1 MQVFQSWLPLLRKSV
16 AGNSRLALSMKPILA
31 VAGARISIL
40 VSLLSVAV
48 IWAGASYLTTV
59 DARRT
64 EAAAF
69 QDTANL
75 ALAFEEH
82 IIRLIQAYD
91 QILLFARSSLAKDPE
106 RFDLS
111 QWARDQ
117 HFANDVALQIAI
129 SDENGTLT
137 ASNLGLSPTPT
148 SIRDREHFRAHLE
161 TDRDVL
167 FISKPVMGRISGKW
181 SIHLTRRI
189 NAPDGSFS
197 GIITVAIDPY
207 YLAGFYES
215 VNLRNK
221 GMVLLAGL
229 DGIVR
234 ARVSGGTQ
242 TVGQSISSGRLFK
255 LLAQASSGAYVTD
268 GQLDGNPRLTSYRK
282 VRGYPLVVAVG
293 LARSEVFASVEYNR
307 ILYFCAAGLVSI
319 IVLIFSAMLVRRQ
332 IGMHRARDKLLEAAN
347 IDALTGLSSRN
358 RLHEVVSALV
368 ADPRSRHE
376 RFTLFLLDLD
386 NFKFINDTLG
396 HEAGDIVLRTAAK
409 RIKRMSRNAYL
420 VSRLGGDEF
429 AVLVRNSEPRDTEEM
444 ALLILNA
451 LRKKMDYRGH
461 CVQLSSS
468 IGIAHFSEHAATWSD
483 IFRAADL
490 ALYRAKK
497 TGRNRFVVFDSA
509 MLVEAENRFAILESV
524 RSAIKYDQVVPF
536 YQPKIAI
543 ATGEIAGF
551 EALARIVQEDGGV
564 TTPKEFALAFED
576 AEVARAFG
584 LRMVERVTHDM
595 KAWFAAGLDIKSIA
609 VNVSTPELRA
619 NDYSQ
624 RVLAILQAS
633 GIPIDRFEIEVTE
646 TVAFDDDMTAIGHNL
661 RTLAAHNISI
671 ALDDFGT
678 GFASLTHLKSL
689 PIAQIKIDRSFV
701 GHIVADPESRSI
713 IDAIVRLSHS
723 LGKSV
728 VAEGVEDEAQLVAL
742 SELECDIAQG
752 FLFSEPLRFDEVEAF
767 LLHHTARRLAQARRD
782 NQFVGTTITDV
793 SFGARRRAI
802 RGAYTNGRQG

>member
-16 AGNSRLALSMKPILA
+16 TGNSRLTLSIRPILA
-31 VAGARISIL
+31 VAGARTSIL

-75 ALAFEEH
+75 ARAFEEH
-82 IIRLIQAYD
+82 IIRLIQAHD

-106 RFDLS
+106 RFDLT

-117 HFANDVALQIAI
+117 QFANDVTLQIAV
-129 SDENGTLT
+129 SDKDGILT

-161 TDRDVL
+161 NDRDEL
-167 FISKPVMGRISGKW
+167 FISKPVMGRVSGKW
-181 SIHLTRRI
+181 SIHLTRRLS
-189 NAPDGSFS
+189 APDGSFS

-215 VNLRNK
+215 VDLRTK

-234 ARVSGGTQ
+234 ARVSGSTQ
-242 TVGQSISSGRLFK
+242 TVGQSISSGALFK
-255 LLAQASSGAYVTD
+255 RLTQASSGAYVTD
-268 GQLDGNPRLTSYRK
+268 GKIDGNPRLTSYRK

-307 ILYFCAAGLVSI
+307 IVYFCAAGLVSI
-319 IVLIFSAMLVRRQ
+319 VALIFSAMLVRRQ
-332 IGMHRARDKLLEAAN
+332 IAMQRARDKLLEAAN
-347 IDALTGLSSRN
+347 IDALTGLVSRH

-376 RFTLFLLDLD
+376 RVALFLLDLD
-386 NFKFINDTLG
+386 NFKLINDTLG

-429 AVLVRNSEPRDTEEM
+429 AVLVRNSSKPQETED
-444 ALLILNA
+444 LA
-451 LRKKMDYRGH
+451 LRILRALRRKMDYRGH
-461 CVQLSSS
+461 CVELSSS
-468 IGIAHFSEHAATWSD
+468 IGIAHFPDHAATWSD

-509 MLVEAENRFAILESV
+509 MLVDAEHRFAILETV
-524 RSAIKYDQVVPF
+524 RSAIKHDQVVPF
-536 YQPKIAI
+536 YQPKIEI
-543 ATGEIAGF
+543 ETGEIAGF

-564 TTPKEFALAFED
+564 TTPKEFALALED
-576 AEVARAFG
+576 PEVARAFG

-595 KAWFAAGLDIKSIA
+595 KAWLAAGLDIKSIA

-624 RVLAILQAS
+624 RVLAILRAS

-646 TVAFDDDMTAIGHNL
+646 TAAFDDDMTAIGHNL
-661 RTLAAHNISI
+661 RTLAAHKISI

-701 GHIVADPESRSI
+701 GHIVTDPESRSI
-713 IDAIVRLSHS
+713 VDAIVRLSHS

-728 VAEGVEDEAQLVAL
+728 VAEGVDDEAQLIAL

-752 FLFSEPLRFDEVEAF
+752 FLFSEPIRFEEVEAF
-767 LLHHTARRLAQARRD
+767 LLGHTAQRLAQDQRNDESSGPA
-782 NQFVGTTITDV
+782 ITDV
-793 SFGARRRAI
+793 SFGVRRPAMH
-802 RGAYTNGRQG
+802 GA